1 METIL
6 SRHWHHLPESEVLD
20 LVETDLDRGL
30 DLFAVENRQERFG
43 PNAITQRKGHGP
55 LVRFL
60 LEFHQPLIYI
70 LLAAALIT
78 ALLQEWVDSGV
89 ILGVVLVNAIIGFV
103 QESKAL
109 KAIDA
114 LARAMTSEAT
124 VLRAGEKKR
133 ISATELVPGDVVFL
147 QSGDKVP
154 ADLRLLVCREL
165 QTDESTLTGESVPIE
180 KHAETLEHDTVLADR
195 RNMVYSIDTRY
206 LRNGHRYRGGHRR

>member
-6 SRHWHHLPESEVLD
+6 SRHWHHLSESEVLD
-20 LVETDLDRGL
+20 LVETNLDRGL

-43 PNAITQRKGHGP
+43 PNAITQRKGQGP

-60 LEFHQPLIYI
+60 LEFHQPLVYI

-103 QESKAL
+103 EESKAL

-114 LARAMTSEAT
+114 LARAMTCEAT
-124 VLRAGEKKR
+124 VLRAGR
-133 ISATELVPGDVVFL
+133 RNVFQPRNLFQATSFSCNQATKFL
-147 QSGDKVP
+147 Q
-154 ADLRLLVCREL
+154 
-165 QTDESTLTGESVPIE
+165 I
-180 KHAETLEHDTVLADR
+180 
-195 RNMVYSIDTRY
+195 
-206 LRNGHRYRGGHRR
+206 

>member
-6 SRHWHHLPESEVLD
+6 SRHWHHLPESDVVVL
-20 LVETDLDRGL
+20 LESDLDHGL
-30 DLFAVENRQERFG
+30 DLFAAENRQERFG

-55 LVRFL
+55 LIRFL

-78 ALLQEWVDSGV
+78 SFLQEWVDSGV
-89 ILGVVLVNAIIGFV
+89 ILGVVLVNAFIGFI

-109 KAIDA
+109 KAIEA

-124 VLRAGEKKR
+124 VLRAGEQKR
-133 ISATELVPGDVVFL
+133 IAATELVPGDVVFL

-154 ADLRLLVCREL
+154 ADLRVLRCREL
-165 QTDESTLTGESVPIE
+165 QTDESALTGESVPVE
-180 KHAETLEHDTVLADR
+180 KHTGALEHDHSNASSAGRV
-195 RNMVYSIDTRY
+195 IGHHDTQICLQGRPDAK
-206 LRNGHRYRGGHRR
+206 